1 MGETVDEPADTTS
14 WPYFGGPAHSDR
26 PPCAIGRSSSAVCRD
41 SWRADPVE
49 WWLDFPS
56 ALPVQEWSGGCLSLR
71 HSILDSE
78 GNLYGTTCNDGAFAS
93 GTVWKLSPDGKHT
106 ALYSFK
112 QTGGGERAELDR
124 ALRRPWIE
132 VTSGRSN
139 ESRINGLKHHAQE
152 ALTGFVT
159 F

>member
-1 MGETVDEPADTTS
+1 MSQQTRPRGRISWGLRTATARLVLLAVVAPLFAVTVGAQTQS
-14 WPYFGGPAHSDR
+14 
-26 PPCAIGRSSSAVCRD
+26 
-41 SWRADPVE
+41 
-49 WWLDFPS
+49 
-56 ALPVQEWSGGCLSLR
+56 SGGWIFHLLYQFKNGAEGAYPYATP
-71 HSILDSE
+71 ILDSE